1 MVKVCHPLPCTRQ
14 AKPGLPWEMRPLAAT
29 CRGSGHPI
37 TLCDLQLARR
47 HARGHQVHRYHEQGR
62 QDGPLLHGG
71 ARYGRRAAIASAARL
86 LTGAAVH
93 AFAGR
98 LRAAVRVW
106 ASSLARSS
114 PLLALH
120 AGMCSLRPTG
130 RVARSAGATLVR
142 SDGRVEA
149 PVFFILAHSHLGTT

>member
-1 MVKVCHPLPCTRQ
+1 MP
-14 AKPGLPWEMRPLAAT
+14 AAT
-29 CRGSGHPI
+29 KSIGTTSKDAKTVLYCTVVR
-37 TLCDLQLARR
+37 DM
-47 HARGHQVHRYHEQGR
+47 
-62 QDGPLLHGG
+62 G
-71 ARYGRRAAIASAARL
+71 AEPPSPAARL

-149 PVFFILAHSHLGTT
+149 PVFFIFVHSYIGTT